1 MNNEESLLIT
11 VIIPSYNHGKYLG
24 RALQSLLDQ
33 TYTNWEVIIIDNH
46 STDHTE
52 SVIKSFSDSRIKFL
66 KIKNNGI
73 VAASRNA
80 GIRSARGTWVA
91 FLDAD
96 DWWTKDKLTISMSH
110 ANQNVDLI
118 YHYVETINKKSNFPR
133 SKIIKSKKLKKPILV
148 NLLISGNTI
157 VNSSVVVRKAL
168 LEKIGGISE
177 KKELVAAEDYHTWL
191 RIAQFTDQFFCIP
204 RRLGYYLCHD
214 NNLSAKDMSLPSYHA
229 VADFISVL
237 NKQQK
242 IRLNANFSYI
252 SARFNY
258 LDNNYTEVNKKLLY
272 ALCNGRLILKI
283 RATALFF
290 LVLKR
295 KLIGL

>member
-118 YHYVETINKKSNFPR
+118 YHYVETINKNQIFLEV
-133 SKIIKSKKLKKPILV
+133 KL
-148 NLLISGNTI
+148 
-157 VNSSVVVRKAL
+157 
-168 LEKIGGISE
+168 
-177 KKELVAAEDYHTWL
+177 
-191 RIAQFTDQFFCIP
+191 
-204 RRLGYYLCHD
+204 
-214 NNLSAKDMSLPSYHA
+214 
-229 VADFISVL
+229 
-237 NKQQK
+237 
-242 IRLNANFSYI
+242 
-252 SARFNY
+252 
-258 LDNNYTEVNKKLLY
+258 
-272 ALCNGRLILKI
+272 
-283 RATALFF
+283 
-290 LVLKR
+290 
-295 KLIGL
+295 